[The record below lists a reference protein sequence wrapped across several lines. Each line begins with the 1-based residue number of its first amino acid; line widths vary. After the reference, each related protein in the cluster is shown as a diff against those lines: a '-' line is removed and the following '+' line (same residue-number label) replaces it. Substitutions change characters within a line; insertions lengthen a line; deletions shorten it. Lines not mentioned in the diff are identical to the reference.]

1 MPEEWSAE
9 LEGLADEL
17 GFPLRTSSAIE
28 QRFLEVVKSLGR
40 AARDDG

>member
-1 MPEEWSAE
+1 MPEEWRAE

-17 GFPLRTSSAIE
+17 GFPLRTSAAIE
-28 QRFLEVVKSLGR
+28 QRFLEVIQLLER